1 MRRLK
6 YIIFISLY
14 LYISISLYLL
24 RLSAG
29 SFMHTDIA
37 IMALFTWLLPLDQ
50 LFYREPA

>member
-6 YIIFISLY
+6 YI
-14 LYISISLYLL
+14 ISISLYLL

-37 IMALFTWLLPLDQ
+37 IMALFT
-50 LFYREPA
+50 